1 MWEKVKKV
9 LSVLVYPLLL
19 VAGILMGRRFAGRG
33 DDGRSDLER
42 AHGELEAA
50 ERSAQSAQALV
61 DRLERDIAELG
72 ESGRDAGR
80 KLEAAGRRAAECT
93 GKLKSLRDEIVRAR
107 DKGEECTE
115 LLEKHAELAG
125 RAGELIA
132 ELQRRHGKG
141 SEQSEKSEHTLDDS
155 HSRKRVDSSDGTADQ
170 LRRR

>member
-19 VAGILMGRRFAGRG
+19 VAGVLMGRRLAGG

-50 ERSAQSAQALV
+50 ERSAQSAQRLV
-61 DRLERDIAELG
+61 DSLAGDIAGL
-72 ESGRDAGR
+72 
-80 KLEAAGRRAAECT
+80 LEAADRRAAECT
-93 GKLKSLRDEIVRAR
+93 EKLKSLRDEIVRAR

-141 SEQSEKSEHTLDDS
+141 SEQSKKPEHAVDDS